1 VTGQV
6 HIVLEYED
14 DGVSRRL
21 HVLGVFTAL
30 ALAKRVAARGSHRVV
45 YTAPMNKELGKAKA

>member
-1 VTGQV
+1 MTSQV

-14 DGVSRRL
+14 DWVS
-21 HVLGVFTAL
+21 HVVGVFSNAV
-30 ALAKRVAARGSHRVV
+30 LAKRVAARGSHRVV